1 MKITPPKGRPMLYW
15 VGKKP
20 IESVKSY
27 PTQLV
32 EVYDPFNN
40 TKFYE
45 IPKYEDLEKDWHN
58 LLFEGDNKEVLATL
72 LELGFRGKIDLIYID
87 PPFASNKDYVRK
99 VELRGLKGSRIEE
112 DEAPLLQQV
121 MYEDMWKRDEYFQWI
136 YERLLLMKELLS
148 ETGSIYVHLDYRM
161 VHYVKIIMDEIF
173 GEDNF
178 RNQLVWYKGFRGT
191 ESENSF
197 QLSHD
202 IILVYTKGEN
212 FIWNQPYQEYKDV
225 DMKRYNKVDSQGRR
239 YALIKRIRPNGEV
252 YYGKTYAKTRKKSD
266 DVIHVPVLA
275 STSSERTGFS
285 TQKPEELL
293 KIIIETSSDSIFSKI
308 YKKARRCYIEAQK
321 NNIEVVKELSE
332 RDVNS
337 FEELHEKQKRKLIGI
352 WIEDFDNDEALQQE
366 WIKYVENNYR
376 NELTQYTPS
385 IVLDCF
391 IGSGTTARVAQKL
404 GRRWIGVDINKGA
417 IQLTAREIR
426 KVIEAQLKENGELFK
441 KHNKKF
447 FTFAIYKVNDYD
459 LKLFQSEAK
468 ELAIRHLGIERIKT
482 DPFFEGRLGNKLV
495 KIIDFNHPLTLLD
508 LETIKDELSKRPNE
522 ERDIVIV
529 CYGQELNTQAWVEDW
544 NKRSPVNKIR
554 VVDLRTNKEK
564 GGFII
569 HEPPRAKVEIKRI
582 KKDVARIEIKEFISP
597 TVIKRFN
604 LEGSLLQKTIEDF
617 RSMIDF
623 VLIDPNY
630 DGKVFKSVYV
640 DIPKKKQELIK
651 GKYEIKVLPGKTTV
665 AIKIVDVLGDEI
677 LIVNEI

>member
-1 MKITPPKGRPMLYW
+1 MKIKPPKGRPMLYW

-20 IESVKSY
+20 VESVKSY

-32 EVYDPFNN
+32 EAYDPFNN

-45 IPKYEDLEKDWHN
+45 IPKCEDLEKDWHN

-99 VELRGLKGSRIEE
+99 VELRGFKGSRIEE

-121 MYEDMWKRDEYFQWI
+121 MYEDIWKRDEYFQWI
-136 YERLLLMKELLS
+136 YERLLLMRELLS
-148 ETGSIYVHLDYRM
+148 ETGSIYMHLDSRLS
-161 VHYVKIIMDEIF
+161 HYVKLIMDEVF
-173 GEDNF
+173 GED
-178 RNQLVWYKGFRGT
+178 
-191 ESENSF
+191 SF
-197 QLSHD
+197 QREIIWRIGWVSGYKSAVKNNYVRNHD
-202 IILVYTKGEN
+202 VILFYTKSDS
-212 FIWNQPYQEYKDV
+212 FIFNGDEIRLSYSSYSIDDIKDQIRLLADV
-225 DMKRYNKVDSQGRR
+225 LGVPQSHINKVV
-239 YALIKRIRPNGEV
+239 LKVN
-252 YYGKTYAKTRKKSD
+252 GKTILIEKNRRRELEKDY
-266 DVIHVPVLA
+266 PVEDTWNSNVYDELN
-275 STSSERTGFS
+275 SIEIMSFSGEKTGFE
-285 TQKPEELL
+285 TQKPEALL
-293 KIIIETSSDSIFSKI
+293 ERII
-308 YKKARRCYIEAQK
+308 KA
-321 NNIEVVKELSE
+321 ST
-332 RDVNS
+332 
-337 FEELHEKQKRKLIGI
+337 
-352 WIEDFDNDEALQQE
+352 
-366 WIKYVENNYR
+366 
-376 NELTQYTPS
+376 NEGDL
-385 IVLDCF
+385 VLDCF
-391 IGSGTTARVAQKL
+391 IGSGTTAAVAQKL

-417 IQLTAREIR
+417 IQLTAKRLR
-426 KVIEAQLKENGELFK
+426 KIIEEQLKEDGKLFE
-441 KHNKKF
+441 KHNEKY

-529 CYGQELNTQAWVEDW
+529 CYGQELNTQAWIEDW

-554 VVDLRTNKEK
+554 VIDLRTDKEK

-582 KKDVARIEIKEFISP
+582 KKDVAKIEIKEFISP

-604 LEGSLLQKTIEDF
+604 LEGSILQKTIEDF

-630 DGKVFKSVYV
+630 DGKVFKAVV
-640 DIPKKKQELIK
+640 TDIPENKNDLIK
-651 GKYEIKVLPGKTTV
+651 GLYEMKIPTVKTKV
-665 AIKIVDVLGDEI
+665 AIKIVDVLGEEI
-677 LIVNEI
+677 LVVEEI